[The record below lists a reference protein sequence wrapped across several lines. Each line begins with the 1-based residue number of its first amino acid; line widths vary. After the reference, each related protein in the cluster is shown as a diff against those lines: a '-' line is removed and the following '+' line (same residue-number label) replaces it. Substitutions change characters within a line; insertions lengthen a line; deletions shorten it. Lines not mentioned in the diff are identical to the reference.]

1 MGVRTNRDT
10 GVKANWKV
18 ILMCLGMSLAN
29 FQYGY
34 DTATIAGFQAMPGFL
49 KVYGYRDKK
58 TKIGWNIA
66 TGPQQLMTSFLNV
79 GTIIG
84 VLLTHVWAK
93 KFGRRQGVWLACV
106 LSWVAAGLQIGTDKL
121 VGLYFGRIILGIS
134 NGFFITFANVWV
146 AEVTPAHLRGP
157 VVSFFGI
164 WSSTGSIIGATA
176 NNETKDFTSRLA
188 YQIPLATLFAIPL
201 FLGTLVAFL
210 PESPRWLLVH
220 GRGEE
225 AKRSLRKLRG
235 SSFKGDEELLE
246 EEFVEMQNGIEKEL
260 EQVNG
265 SVVKD
270 MFKGTDLRRTLICF
284 GVILS
289 HSSGGLWLIIGYGT
303 FFFQQAGVDKP
314 FLATILKSVLGLA
327 GVLTSI
333 FLNYRI
339 IGRRFSM
346 LLGHAGSAL
355 CMLGMG
361 IAGSTSSDP
370 SASGKAV
377 LACALLYYFVY
388 NGFSGAVSWP
398 VANELVS
405 SRLRVVT
412 IGLGTGV
419 NYVFAWL
426 TSFTTPYFINPKEL
440 NWGAKVAY
448 IWAASNA
455 ITFVYFYFF
464 LPEMRGRTLE
474 EIDELFINK
483 VPRRDFPTYHC
494 VSSERAREQAIKN
507 IDGGA
512 SVGEVHV
519 ADEKRVN
526 EQKKDNVV

>member
-1 MGVRTNRDT
+1 MALHTDRDT

-34 DTATIAGFQAMPGFL
+34 DTATIGGFQAMPGFL
-49 KVYGYRDKK
+49 KVYGYRDKIA
-58 TKIGWNIA
+58 KIGWNIS

-84 VLLTHVWAK
+84 VLLTHLWAK
-93 KFGRRQGVWLACV
+93 RFGRRQGVWVACV

-121 VGLYFGRIILGIS
+121 VGLYFGRILIGIS

-176 NNETKDFTSRLA
+176 NNETKDFQTRLA
-188 YQIPLATLFAIPL
+188 YQIPLATLFTIPL
-201 FLGTLVAFL
+201 ILGALVIFL

-220 GRGEE
+220 GRVEE
-225 AKRSLRKLRG
+225 AKRSLTVLRG
-235 SSFKGDEELLE
+235 RSFKNNEELLE
-246 EEFVEMQNGIEKEL
+246 EEFVEMQRGIEKEL
-260 EQVNG
+260 EEVNG

-270 MFKGTDLRRTLICF
+270 MFRGTNLRRTLICF

-289 HSSGGLWLIIGYGT
+289 HSSSGLWLIIGYGT

-314 FLATILKSVLGLA
+314 FVATILKSVLGLA

-333 FLNYRI
+333 VLNYRI

-346 LLGHAGSAL
+346 LFGHAGSAL
-355 CMLGMG
+355 FMLGMG
-361 IAGSTSSDP
+361 ISGSTSDNP
-370 SASGKAV
+370 TASGKAV
-377 LACALLYYFVY
+377 LACALMYYFVY

-398 VANELVS
+398 VANELAN

-412 IGLGTGV
+412 IGLGTGI

-455 ITFVYFYFF
+455 ITVVFLYFF
-464 LPEMRGRTLE
+464 LPEMRGRSLE
-474 EIDELFINK
+474 EIDELFENR
-483 VPRRDFPTYHC
+483 VHRRSFPSYHC

-507 IDGGA
+507 IQG
-512 SVGEVHV
+512 STLFVH
-519 ADEKRVN
+519 KRFIRLVL
-526 EQKKDNVV
+526 